1 MPNAEVDVTDH
12 PEASRYEARV
22 GDRVLGI
29 VDYVLSAT
37 GDAINLVHT
46 EVLPEAEGMGIG
58 SRLART
64 ALEDVRRRRLRL
76 TVDCP
81 FITAYLKRHP
91 DDYADLTA
99 ARVPGDSP
107 GSPPG

>member
-12 PEASRYEARV
+12 PEAFRYEARV

-29 VDYVLSAT
+29 VDYELSAS
-37 GDAINLVHT
+37 GDLINLVHT

-64 ALEDVRRRRLRL
+64 ALEDVRRRRLTL

-81 FITAYLKRHP
+81 FITAYLKRHALE
-91 DDYADLTA
+91 YADLSS
-99 ARVPGDSP
+99 ARVSANSP
-107 GSPPG
+107 ES